1 LKLQKKAR
9 PGAKPRG
16 LVEYSKVAKPPHAV
30 LPAPPLKPKLAP
42 SMPPARFPAVSNAK
56 TEAVELI
63 KKLPDDA
70 TLEDIQHHLYVLVKI
85 KQGQQRL
92 VSEGGISQ
100 AVMEQD
106 LHAIASRL

>member
-1 LKLQKKAR
+1 
-9 PGAKPRG
+9 
-16 LVEYSKVAKPPHAV
+16 
-30 LPAPPLKPKLAP
+30 
-42 SMPPARFPAVSNAK
+42 MSNAK

-70 TLEDIQHHLYVLVKI
+70 TLEDIQHHLHVLAKI

-92 VSEGGISQ
+92 VSEGGIPQ

-106 LHAIASRL
+106 MARWIASS